1 MLSQRVMR
9 GLSLC
14 GVAATLFAVQT
25 RALPS
30 VETKEMVG
38 GGPRLQTQLLT
49 GALPPASRPPA
60 GTKSVVMTKKNGKK
74 YYEYELEGPR
84 QWATGPHSFASVTT
98 SGEVVLLLTV
108 AATDKQWGL
117 AKDSLKEICESFTA

>member
-1 MLSQRVMR
+1 MI
-9 GLSLC
+9 
-14 GVAATLFAVQT
+14 AAPA
-25 RALPS
+25 
-30 VETKEMVG
+30 KK
-38 GGPRLQTQLLT
+38 LT
-49 GALPPASRPPA
+49 GTTKQEPTVQDLGDPTTIIAAFGEFVTGNIPVEPEEVVTASIR
-60 GTKSVVMTKKNGKK
+60 TDKKNGKK